1 MGEATA
7 PPATIKDVAALAGVS
22 VPTVSRF
29 LTGAARVS
37 DDKRAR
43 IAAAVAELNFT
54 PNPAAR
60 ALGGRAPGVVA
71 VLAGNTSRYGYAET
85 LRGIE
90 EATRADG
97 HLVTIT
103 ALDGAGEAE
112 LDAAVGLALSQ
123 PVAGVIVLAFDP
135 AGVAALNRL
144 PSGVPAV
151 ALSGGRFDGRAQ
163 VVIDEDAGAF
173 ALTSHLLSLG
183 HPTVHHVRVPS
194 PGGEGGRTAGW
205 RRALTAA
212 GRPVPEIVEATWE
225 PAEARPLGATLAGRD
240 DVTAVFCGN
249 DEVAMGVIAG
259 LRDRGVSVPRD
270 VSVAG
275 FDDHPLAQLWDP
287 ALTTVAQDFA
297 ELGRRG
303 WHLLRRR
310 AVGPTL
316 ITLTPDLI
324 LRASTAAPRTGRP
337 ARDH

>member
-1 MGEATA
+1 MAEPTA
-7 PPATIKDVAALAGVS
+7 PPATIKDVAAMAGVS

-43 IAAAVAELNFT
+43 VAAAIAELRFT

-85 LRGIE
+85 IRGIE
-90 EATRADG
+90 EAARAAD

-103 ALDGAGEAE
+103 ALDGTGEAD
-112 LDAAVGLALSQ
+112 LDAALALALSQ

-135 AGVAALNRL
+135 AGVAALHRL
-144 PSGVPAV
+144 PSGVAAV
-151 ALSGGRFDGRAQ
+151 ALSGGRFEGRRQ
-163 VVIDEDAGAF
+163 IVIDEDEGAF
-173 ALTSHLLSLG
+173 ALTTHLLSLG
-183 HPTVHHVRVPS
+183 HPTVHHVSVPA
-194 PGGEGGRTAGW
+194 PGGEGGRTTGW
-205 RRALTAA
+205 RRALIAA
-212 GRPVPEIVEATWE
+212 GRPVPDIIAAGWD
-225 PAEARPLGATLAGRD
+225 PAEARPLGAALAGRD

-259 LRDRGVSVPRD
+259 LRDQGLAVPRD
-270 VSVAG
+270 LSVAG
-275 FDDHPLAQLWDP
+275 FDNHPLAQLWAP

-303 WHLLRRR
+303 WQLLRDPD
-310 AVGPTL
+310 AGPRL

-324 LRASTAAPRTGRP
+324 VRDSTAAPTGRP
-337 ARDH
+337 TRDR

>member
-1 MGEATA
+1 VADPTA

-43 IAAAVAELNFT
+43 VAAAIAALQFT

-85 LRGIE
+85 IRGIE
-90 EATRADG
+90 EAARAAD

-103 ALDGAGEAE
+103 ALDGTGEAD
-112 LDAAVGLALSQ
+112 LDAALALALSQ

-135 AGVAALNRL
+135 AGVAALHRL

-151 ALSGGRFDGRAQ
+151 ALSGGRFEGRPQ
-163 VVIDEDAGAF
+163 IVIDEDEGAF
-173 ALTSHLLSLG
+173 ALTTHLLSLG
-183 HPTVHHVRVPS
+183 HPTVHHVSVPA
-194 PGGEGGRTAGW
+194 PGGEGGRTTGW
-205 RRALTAA
+205 RRALVAA
-212 GRPVPEIVEATWE
+212 GRPVPGIIEAGWD
-225 PAEARPLGATLAGRD
+225 PAAARPLGAALAGRD
-240 DVTAVFCGN
+240 DVTAIFCGN

-259 LRDRGVSVPRD
+259 LRDQGLAVPRD
-270 VSVAG
+270 LSVAG

-303 WHLLRRR
+303 WQLLRDLD
-310 AVGPTL
+310 AGPRL

-324 LRASTAAPRTGRP
+324 VRASTAAPTGRP
-337 ARDH
+337 TRDR